1 MAIGEWAVVLWL
13 FSSGCCPVASLAN
26 ETVTTG
32 VASNEVAK
40 DVWLVVKQWLWPVQE
55 EDRTKWL

>member
-1 MAIGEWAVVLWL
+1 M
-13 FSSGCCPVASLAN
+13 ASLAN